1 MLQHVN
7 VRRKLISFL
16 VVQIKGL
23 IEEVAFLKRK
33 ENVNGILKNAYVK
46 SLKVIFL
53 AMDARIT
60 SIK

>member
-1 MLQHVN
+1 
-7 VRRKLISFL
+7 L

-33 ENVNGILKNAYVK
+33 ENVNGILKDAYVK
-46 SLKVIFL
+46 SLRRIFL
-53 AMDARIT
+53 AMDVRIT